1 MSDNLYIKVIDG
13 SPVDHPL
20 LETNLLHIYD
30 ELENIPDHYEPFV
43 RVGQNVNPGLYQ
55 KVVFTYEK
63 IDGVWQDV
71 WTVVDMTDD
80 EKSVRESELKDW
92 FDKTKEDLLN
102 KLKYTIQNP
111 KSLLHIS
118 SILVFTEYKTLI
130 ESLQFDPNVLEFPA
144 FPRYD
149 YENEVW
155 VSSQR

>member
-20 LETNLLHIYD
+20 LETNLLHIHD

-43 RVGQNVNPGLYQ
+43 RVGQNVKPGLYQ
-55 KVVFTYEK
+55 KVVSTYEK

-80 EKSVRESELKDW
+80 EKSIRESELKDW
-92 FDKTKEDLLN
+92 FDKAKEDLLN
-102 KLKYTIQNP
+102 KLNYTIQNP
-111 KSLLHIS
+111 KSILQMS

-130 ESLQFDPNVLEFPA
+130 ESLHFDPNVSEFPA